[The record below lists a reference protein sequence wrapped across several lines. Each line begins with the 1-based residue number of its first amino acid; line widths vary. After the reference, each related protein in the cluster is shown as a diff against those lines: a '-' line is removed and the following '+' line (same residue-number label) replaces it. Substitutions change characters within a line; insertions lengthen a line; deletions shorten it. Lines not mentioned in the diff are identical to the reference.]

1 MSTQTSDY
9 FIPQQ
14 IDDTIQC
21 LKFIPTPNSNYLA
34 SGGWDSKL
42 RVFNINYN
50 IINQNL
56 PQEDA
61 QISSSLEFG
70 HQHNSQIFSLAWEG
84 NTGRIFTG
92 CADGSVNYLDMQK
105 NSLTTIGRHKHPCKE
120 VIYHP
125 NYNILISGGYDG
137 NVKVFDLRSG
147 NEVFTYQFE
156 NKVYTMSCEK
166 DLLVV
171 GLSELKMAYFN
182 LAKLQNR
189 MFKPELIFNS
199 HLKYQTRKVC
209 VFPDGKGFAEG
220 SIEGRV
226 AIKNIRDLNNPP
238 PINND
243 NGTIMGKDEQGKEDF
258 AFRCHRNSKNNPV
271 LVYSVNDIAFNPVYH
286 TFCTV
291 GSDGIYSIWD
301 KMKRSR
307 LYERTE
313 INDTTPL
320 TCCDYNS
327 TGNLLAF
334 SVGYDWSR
342 GAEAAKE
349 YNANNNKIGIHYLP
363 QKQRKTI

>member
-1 MSTQTSDY
+1 MSNNNDY
-9 FIPQQ
+9 YIPVQ
-14 IDDTIQC
+14 IEDTIQC
-21 LKFIPTPNSNYLA
+21 LKFIPVPNSNYLA
-34 SGGWDSKL
+34 TGGWDCKL

-61 QISSSLEFG
+61 QINSNFEFG
-70 HQHNSQIFSLAWEG
+70 HQHNSQIFSLSWEG

-105 NSLTTIGRHKHPCKE
+105 NSLTTLGKHKYPCKE
-120 VIYHP
+120 VIYHQ
-125 NYNILISGGYDG
+125 NYNILLTGGYDG
-137 NVKVFDLRSG
+137 QVKIFDLRSA
-147 NEVFTYQFE
+147 NEVCSYQFE

-182 LAKLQNR
+182 LAKLQNKI
-189 MFKPELIFNS
+189 FKPEVIFTS
-199 HLKYQTRKVC
+199 HLKYQTRKVA

-258 AFRCHRNSKNNPV
+258 AFRCHRNTKVTPT
-271 LVYSVNDIAFNPVYH
+271 LVYAVNDIAFNPVYG

-291 GSDGIYSIWD
+291 GSDGVYSIWD
-301 KMKRSR
+301 KLKRSR
-307 LYERTE
+307 LHERTE
-313 INDTTPL
+313 NLDNIPITA
-320 TCCDYNS
+320 CDFNS
-327 TGNLLAF
+327 SGTLL
-334 SVGYDWSR
+334 SYSSGYDWSK
-342 GAEAAKE
+342 GAEAAKD
-349 YNANNNKIGIHYLP
+349 YNSNCNKIGVHYLP
-363 QKQRKTI
+363 LKQRKSS